1 MYTLRI
7 KLAPFECFPIIAK
20 GNLRFTTN
28 KFKIFKNLLKVEMEE
43 KFLPCCSLSLKYVV
57 TSRYMPK
64 VRVLLMCLS
73 AFYTVQYKISSQRS
87 NLLNNDQAAF
97 HHDLLLLLAWL
108 KVLIT
113 TSVCFLLIL
122 AT

>member
-1 MYTLRI
+1 MQ
-7 KLAPFECFPIIAK
+7 
-20 GNLRFTTN
+20 
-28 KFKIFKNLLKVEMEE
+28 E
-43 KFLPCCSLSLKYVV
+43 KFLPYYSLNLKYVV
-57 TSRYMPK
+57 ASRYMPK
-64 VRVLLMCLS
+64 MRVLLMCLS
-73 AFYTVQYKISSQRS
+73 AFYTAQYKISPQRS
-87 NLLNNDQAAF
+87 TLFSNDQAAF